1 MSFIANLGKKASV
14 IYLIVTTILFFLSL
28 TSLIAGLIFLYPKAS
43 VEEVYNGKLYI
54 ILGSVGLFLV
64 VLFLSL
70 ASLASN
76 YMKSKNEKN

>member
-14 IYLIVTTILFFLSL
+14 IYLIVTTILFLLSL
-28 TSLIAGLIFLYPKAS
+28 TSLIAGLIFLYPEAS